1 MEKIKDAAVM
11 ILFGAFILL
20 GAYQRDVK
28 INVPENYVLL
38 SKTDLRKLNTR
49 IQAINEYHD
58 QKQVLKFFE
67 DLK

>member
-49 IQAINEYHD
+49 IQAINDYHD